1 MSEAARFKAL
11 RKYKYLKNY
20 SNMGNKGYIFPATAT
35 IRI

>member
-11 RKYKYLKNY
+11 IKYKYLKNY
-20 SNMGNKGYIFPATAT
+20 SNMENKSYIFPATAT